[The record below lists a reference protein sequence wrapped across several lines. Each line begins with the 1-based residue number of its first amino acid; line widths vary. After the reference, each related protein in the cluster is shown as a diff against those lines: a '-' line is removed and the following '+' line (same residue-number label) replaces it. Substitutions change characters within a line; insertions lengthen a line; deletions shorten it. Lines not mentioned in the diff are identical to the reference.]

1 MRLGKKRELNV
12 SQKSLHENIDWMVA
26 EVIAR
31 RLATLKELQEYY
43 SLEDLYMMWEAIA
56 VDRLEG
62 RQL

>member
-1 MRLGKKRELNV
+1 MRLGKKRKLNV

-26 EVIAR
+26 EVITR